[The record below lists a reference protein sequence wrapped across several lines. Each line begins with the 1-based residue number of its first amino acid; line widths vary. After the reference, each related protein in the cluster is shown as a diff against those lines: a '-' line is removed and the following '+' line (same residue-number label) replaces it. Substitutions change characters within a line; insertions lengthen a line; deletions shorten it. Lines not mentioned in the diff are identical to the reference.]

1 MIRDNADDDD
11 NLIIGIFDVLD
22 RVFMRVFR
30 KKESEEE

>member
-22 RVFMRVFR
+22 RVFMRVCR